1 MKNKNINMLI
11 ISFLVIA
18 AFSIMLI
25 IYVGTAKSDFSEN
38 IKVSQDGVTED
49 ILTVRDLRLNPTESK
64 EYSVNLVCAASGT
77 FAFDL
82 NFEEKTDGG
91 LKPFINVTIT
101 ADGNVVYQ
109 GTLKDLI
116 DNGLTTSFIGEL
128 HAKEPLVLT
137 FHYEMPREIGNEA
150 QGTYSD
156 FDIRIKVEKSDG

>member
-18 AFSIMLI
+18 AFAVMLI
-25 IYVGTAKSDFSEN
+25 IYVGNAKTTFSEN
-38 IKVSQDGVTED
+38 IKVSQDGLTED
-49 ILTVRDLRLNPTESK
+49 VIAVRDLRLNPTESK

-82 NFEEKTDGG
+82 NFIEKIDGG

-109 GTLKDLI
+109 GTLEDLI
-116 DNGLTTSFIGEL
+116 NNGLTVSFKGEL

-156 FDIRIKVEKSDG
+156 FDINIKVEKTD